1 MDITVRIVDN
11 GLGASHTRWVR
22 GDWVV
27 IHDPEGDAFLCCT
40 STGEF
45 VLSTRRLGAALNWL
59 AGK

>member
-1 MDITVRIVDN
+1 MDITVRIIDN
-11 GLGASHTRWVR
+11 GMGTPHTRWVR

-27 IHDPEGDAFLCCT
+27 IHDTAEEAFLCCT
-40 STGEF
+40 SDGEF